1 MKYYV
6 IRLDT
11 DGSITTVETEKSPG
25 LKFLYEQIGCSLIES
40 VNLWDDYIMLVDE
53 EGWWK
58 ENPVP
63 NKNAS
68 YLYSVSPSSIVGN
81 AVVLKRTRCDWKAF
95 SETEIK
101 RALTDIK
108 MDLSISCYLREGRS

>member
-6 IRLDT
+6 IKLDT
-11 DGSITTVETEKSPG
+11 DGSITTVETEKAPG

-53 EGWWK
+53 EGWLK

-108 MDLSISCYLREGRS
+108 MDLSISCYIREERS